1 MNSCAWCTLHEKN
14 YPKNDVNEM
23 KTIVRHSAHSPL
35 RSSYF
40 LCFFT
45 SNVIILIFKTELMT
59 SSHFICLLY
68 HTFVLWIFKCSK
80 MCFRNI
86 HLNKLCVF
94 VYFPKCLDLNEQKNE
109 ETEINWKETSTHT
122 IILCKRSTENVCK

>member
-1 MNSCAWCTLHEKN
+1 MNWQFQIQYHSTQTCEILNKLVLYHLAKQFIELNLNVIEKATFRLVFVNMSSCVLYTLHEKN

-59 SSHFICLLY
+59 PSHFICLLY
-68 HTFVLWIFKCSK
+68 HTFVL
-80 MCFRNI
+80 
-86 HLNKLCVF
+86 
-94 VYFPKCLDLNEQKNE
+94 
-109 ETEINWKETSTHT
+109 
-122 IILCKRSTENVCK
+122 